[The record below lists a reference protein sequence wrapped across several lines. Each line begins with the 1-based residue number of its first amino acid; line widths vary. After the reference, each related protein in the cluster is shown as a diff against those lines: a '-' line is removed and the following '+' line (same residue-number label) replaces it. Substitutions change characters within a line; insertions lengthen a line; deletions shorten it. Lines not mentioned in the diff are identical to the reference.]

1 MKKSYKK
8 PVVKLSAMELEDLI
22 CLSLQQGDANPN
34 NPVLGR
40 EGNLNEGS
48 FYQSKSVWD
57 DDDEE

>member
-22 CLSLQQGDANPN
+22 CLSLQGEADPEGT
-34 NPVLGR
+34 VLGR

-57 DDDEE
+57 DEEE